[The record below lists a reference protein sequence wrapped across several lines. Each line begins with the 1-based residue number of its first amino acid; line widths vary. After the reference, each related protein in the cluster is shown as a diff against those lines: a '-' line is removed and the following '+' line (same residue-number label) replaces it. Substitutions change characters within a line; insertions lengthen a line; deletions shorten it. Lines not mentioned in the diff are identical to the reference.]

1 MGDDMFDMDDL
12 KDVVIR
18 AAMSSRVS
26 GLGVDASPEI
36 SRFGNGNI
44 QFSYDTGHDH
54 IDILALCRFRQ
65 SLHDRLYSLHG
76 NRLGGL
82 VGLTI
87 ETRVESV
94 YEARDCESLAICV
107 TFAPLK

>member
-1 MGDDMFDMDDL
+1 MFDMDDMDEL
-12 KDVVIR
+12 IR
-18 AAMSSRVS
+18 AAMDEAS
-26 GLGVDASPEI
+26 GLGIFASPEI

-54 IDILALCRFRQ
+54 IDILTVCRFRQ
-65 SLHDRLYSLHG
+65 SLHDRLYKLHG

-107 TFAPLK
+107 TFAPLE

>member
-1 MGDDMFDMDDL
+1 MGNDMFDTDHFDELIRLAMDE
-12 KDVVIR
+12 VPGFGIF
-18 AAMSSRVS
+18 
-26 GLGVDASPEI
+26 ASPEI
-36 SRFGNGNI
+36 SRFGNGNVAL
-44 QFSYDTGHDH
+44 SYVTGHDH

-65 SLHDRLYSLHG
+65 SLHDRLYKLHG

-94 YEARDCESLAICV
+94 YEARDCERLAICV
-107 TFAPLK
+107 IFAPLK

>member
-1 MGDDMFDMDDL
+1 MEDDMFDIQVIDHFDEL
-12 KDVVIR
+12 IR
-18 AAMSSRVS
+18 AAMDEGPVQGS
-26 GLGVDASPEI
+26 LCLEI

-54 IDILALCRFRQ
+54 IDILAVCRFRQ
-65 SLHDRLYSLHG
+65 SLHDRLYKLHG

-87 ETRVESV
+87 ETDPHRRH
-94 YEARDCESLAICV
+94 ADESLAICV
-107 TFAPLK
+107 TFAPLE